1 MAGFIFLSL
10 LMNLLLSCTIFTQCI
25 VSCVGLQL
33 ASLFFTKKLHDR
45 CLIGFYR
52 SSHQRCSIKKLFEK
66 ISKYSQEN
74 SFVRVS
80 SKVAGLQ
87 CYQKETPAQLSS
99 CVYCEIFKNTYF
111 EERLRMATSVSKYAS
126 AIQVI
131 FLLVEYPSSFPL
143 VMSAFIA
150 IDLSQ
155 MFIFRK

>member
-66 ISKYSQEN
+66 FRNIHRKTASLESLVKLQACNVIKKRLQHSCLPAYIVKFLRTPILKNVCEWLRPFLNTPLLYKLFSCLWN
-74 SFVRVS
+74 ILAVS
-80 SKVAGLQ
+80 H
-87 CYQKETPAQLSS
+87 
-99 CVYCEIFKNTYF
+99 
-111 EERLRMATSVSKYAS
+111 
-126 AIQVI
+126 
-131 FLLVEYPSSFPL
+131 
-143 VMSAFIA
+143 
-150 IDLSQ
+150 
-155 MFIFRK
+155 